1 MKRFKSKKRSL
12 PEAVK
17 PRRVSDLERISMI
30 RYATIAISAFL
41 YLAVSVWLVGK
52 QGQAYREGLGRDRV
66 ATTERKKPRPTE
78 PELQDEAPR
87 ADEPAIAATEPD
99 ATPPA
104 AAAVPKPSTSKKTR
118 ERTKQ
123 GRQTAKG
130 TSKAKPAEPS
140 VAHESPKHPTEKAA
154 TAADPL
160 AANPF
165 WTQPEMMRNWD
176 VANLSAAEEQKLGA
190 QLHDIIMQLNPVAAS
205 GPWRQRVEDA
215 AKPFLAAVQRKDI
228 RYHFEIMESD
238 QVNAFSHPGG
248 YVYVNRGLFE
258 LIGEDEDYALQ
269 FAVGTEIAHVDRK
282 HALRCLEDPDFKSM
296 SGGTIRK
303 LYWVVMPL
311 GYLVSDTVNQDFD
324 ADEWTASRMR
334 SFGRSKRETLAFLY
348 KLDGYAKRHGFGDGQ
363 GKVRLGVDSASFL
376 DIHYRRQTA
385 AWKRLENL
393 KQKIK

>member
-1 MKRFKSKKRSL
+1 
-12 PEAVK
+12 
-17 PRRVSDLERISMI
+17 MI
-30 RYATIAISAFL
+30 RYVTIVISAFL
-41 YLAVSVWLVGK
+41 YLAISVWLVGK
-52 QGQAYREGLGRDRV
+52 QGQAYREGLRRDRV
-66 ATTERKKPRPTE
+66 ATTQGEKPAGPK
-78 PELQDEAPR
+78 PELK
-87 ADEPAIAATEPD
+87 DEPQPAEDAEIASTEHHATEPGE
-99 ATPPA
+99 
-104 AAAVPKPSTSKKTR
+104 AAVSKPSTSKKAR

-123 GRQTAKG
+123 RQQAAKG
-130 TSKAKPAEPS
+130 TSKAKAVEPS
-140 VAHESPKHPTEKAA
+140 VAHESSKHPTEKAA

-165 WTQPEMMRNWD
+165 WTQPEMMRNWN
-176 VANLSAAEEQKLGA
+176 VANLSAVDEQKLGA
-190 QLHDIIMQLNPVAAS
+190 QLHDVITQLNPVAS
-205 GPWRQRVEDA
+205 DGPWRQRVEDA

-269 FAVGTEIAHVDRK
+269 FAVGTEIAHVDLK

-311 GYLVSDTVNQDFD
+311 GYLVSETVNQDFE

-348 KLDGYAKRHGFGDGQ
+348 KLDGYAKRHGFGDGH

-376 DIHYRRQTA
+376 DIHYKRQTA
-385 AWKRLENL
+385 AYKRLENL